1 METDNNTYENADK
14 KEKAAKIAALL
25 DEHYPF
31 DKKSF
36 LDYGEPYELL
46 IATILS
52 AQCTDARVN
61 MTTDVLFKKYPSP
74 ESFANADFSELA
86 RDILPVGLN
95 NSKAKNI
102 IAAMKTLINDYGGVV
117 PSEMDE
123 LTKFPGVGRKTANIV
138 RAHVFGIPCVAVD
151 THVGR
156 LSRLLGLS
164 AHTDPDKV
172 EADLTALLPHD
183 YLIKCNMQMIAHGR
197 AVCKAR
203 RPACGEC
210 FLKELCDSA
219 KSAAK

>member
-1 METDNNTYENADK
+1 MPPGYFSFSSPLAFSVRHQGILLSLRSSLAWAQMFMNIPAVNGQVASASACFARYARMRPDHRRWLPLRK
-14 KEKAAKIAALL
+14 K
-25 DEHYPF
+25 P
-31 DKKSF
+31 
-36 LDYGEPYELL
+36 
-46 IATILS
+46 
-52 AQCTDARVN
+52 V
-61 MTTDVLFKKYPSP
+61 P
-74 ESFANADFSELA
+74 ESVWACENRRMPD
-86 RDILPVGLN
+86 R
-95 NSKAKNI
+95 
-102 IAAMKTLINDYGGVV
+102 
-117 PSEMDE
+117 
-123 LTKFPGVGRKTANIV
+123 
-138 RAHVFGIPCVAVD
+138 
-151 THVGR
+151 R